1 MEPSKPTKP
10 THRSNQSIASRL
22 QKYLELLLNEAEQM
36 PANQQEAISAILLF
50 LFIIA
55 WTYVGPPNSPR

>member
-1 MEPSKPTKP
+1 MEPSTPTKP
-10 THRSNQSIASRL
+10 TRISNQSIASRL
-22 QKYLELLLNEAEQM
+22 LKFIDSLLNEAEQM
-36 PANQQEAISAILLF
+36 PESQQEIISAILLF